1 MFNEEHFIVFPEG
14 DIQEV
19 GARLRIGTLVDVNGN
34 PLVLPLASARSLAF
48 QVSRI
53 SVRENR
59 GGNEVYHYLD
69 LMTVEELRPYAKD
82 D

>member
-14 DIQEV
+14 DMQEIS
-19 GARLRIGTLVDVNGN
+19 GRLRIGTLVDVNGN
-34 PLVLPLASARSLAF
+34 PLALPLPSARSLAF

-53 SVRENR
+53 SVKESR

-69 LMTVEELRPYAKD
+69 LMTVDELRPYAKD

>member
-1 MFNEEHFIVFPEG
+1 MFNEESFIVFPEG

-19 GARLRIGTLVDVNGN
+19 GGRLKIGTLVDVNGL
-34 PLVLPLASARSLAF
+34 PLTLPLASARTLAF

-53 SVRENR
+53 SVKENR

-69 LMTVEELRPYAKD
+69 LMTVDELSPYAKD

>member
-1 MFNEEHFIVFPEG
+1 MFSEELYIVFPEG

-19 GARLRIGTLVDVNGN
+19 SRRIPIGTLVDVNGN
-34 PLVLPLASARSLAF
+34 PLVMPLPSIRTLAF

-53 SVRENR
+53 SVKENR

-69 LMTVEELRPYAKD
+69 LMSPAELLPYAD
-82 D
+82 AP